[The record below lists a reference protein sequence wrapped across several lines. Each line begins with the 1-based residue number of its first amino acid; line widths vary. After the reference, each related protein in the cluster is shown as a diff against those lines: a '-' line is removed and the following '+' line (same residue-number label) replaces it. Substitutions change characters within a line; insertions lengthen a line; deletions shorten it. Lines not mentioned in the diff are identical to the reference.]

1 MAHDTI
7 ACLLSV
13 PTPIEFIRGNGEVA
27 VLEQLAGTESPAV
40 PEPYRAAMRWTA
52 NDIRAD
58 YAAVVAGWPATV
70 ELELPAGRVLFC
82 HATPRNENEIFT
94 APTPEQRLVPV
105 FGGLT
110 VPVVVC
116 GHTHMQFDRIVGG
129 TRVVNAGSVGM
140 PFGAPGADWL
150 LLGEGDTGNPTPPHG
165 LRSAG
170 GRRARA
176 GHRLSVARRLRRTSY
191 PAATLRGGDARRLR
205 ARVTLKTATPSRTL
219 VQPQASTAVWECARL
234 VRALSRMRQNA
245 AAGRRC
251 RFRPLSFDVRTGG
264 GRGTRRY
271 KGKNDMSK
279 TLGITLWVVQGLL
292 AALFLFAGGV
302 KLVATAEQMQGPP
315 DLPLWFL
322 RFIGV
327 CEVSGALGLVLPGIS
342 GPARA

>member
-1 MAHDTI
+1 MRVAALYDIHGNLPALEAVLGEVRHAGVDRIVVGGDVIPGPMAHDTI

-94 APTPEQRLVPV
+94 AATPEQRLVPV

-116 GHTHMQFDRIVGG
+116 GHTHMQFDRMVGG

-150 LLGEGDTGNPTPPHG
+150 LLGEGDTGIQLRHTDYDLQAAAARVRDTAFPWPKDFAARHILRPP
-165 LRSAG
+165 SAAEMLDVF
-170 GRRARA
+170 ARA
-176 GHRLSVARRLRRTSY
+176 SL
-191 PAATLRGGDARRLR
+191 
-205 ARVTLKTATPSRTL
+205 
-219 VQPQASTAVWECARL
+219 
-234 VRALSRMRQNA
+234 
-245 AAGRRC
+245 
-251 RFRPLSFDVRTGG
+251 
-264 GRGTRRY
+264 
-271 KGKNDMSK
+271 
-279 TLGITLWVVQGLL
+279 
-292 AALFLFAGGV
+292 
-302 KLVATAEQMQGPP
+302 
-315 DLPLWFL
+315 
-322 RFIGV
+322 
-327 CEVSGALGLVLPGIS
+327 
-342 GPARA
+342 